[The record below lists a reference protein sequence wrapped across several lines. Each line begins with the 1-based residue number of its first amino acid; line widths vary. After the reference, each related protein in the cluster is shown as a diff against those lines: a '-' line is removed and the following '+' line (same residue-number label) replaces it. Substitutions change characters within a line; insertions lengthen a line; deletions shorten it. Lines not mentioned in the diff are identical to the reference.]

1 MAVNQLEDVVQR
13 WVRKP
18 NIKHHIWL
26 QFVFYYNMYLL
37 LTLCLHLHQAK
48 RIYDMFN
55 LLCMIM
61 TVKGI
66 TTR

>member
-26 QFVFYYNMYLL
+26 KFVFLL
-37 LTLCLHLHQAK
+37 QYVFVINLCLHLHQAK
-48 RIYDMFN
+48 HIFDMFN